1 VDKPIPFE
9 VVLTTIIILITISFL
24 IYLWLKSLVV
34 KDSDDNIKRS
44 FDIKQGRV
52 KRD

>member
-1 VDKPIPFE
+1 MDKPIPFE